1 MSESATIERAGPLS
15 GSGFAYR
22 DGALHAEGV
31 ALAAIAGAVGTPFYC
46 YSSAALEDRYRAYAA
61 AFADQRATICYAVK
75 ASSNLAIIGTFAR
88 LGAGADV
95 VSEGEL
101 RRALAAGVAAER
113 IVFSGVGKTRAEME
127 FALASGIHQIN
138 VESVAE
144 LATLNEV
151 ALAMGKRAPVV
162 LRVNPDVDAP
172 THAKIATGKSENK
185 FGIDLVHI
193 AEVAGR
199 AADMP
204 GIALS
209 GLAVHIGS
217 QLTDLAPFR
226 LAFTRLAE
234 LVTALRGA
242 GIALSRVDL
251 GGGLGI
257 AYRDEAP
264 PPLADYAALVK
275 GIFGNLGVTLALEP
289 GRSLV
294 GNAGAL
300 VATAVAVKE
309 GLTRRF
315 LILDAAMNDLIRPTL
330 YEAWHDIVPVVAR
343 AGAAAPVDVVGP
355 VCETGD
361 TFATQRMLAPIAAG
375 ELVAILSAG
384 AYGAAMSST
393 YNSRPLVP
401 EVLVRGSEFAVIR
414 PRQSYAELLAQDR
427 LPRWL
432 DEPER

>member
-1 MSESATIERAGPLS
+1 MAESLGPLA

-22 DGALHAEGV
+22 DGALFAEDL
-31 ALAAIAGAVGTPFYC
+31 ALAEIAANVGTPFYC
-46 YSSAALEDRYRAYAA
+46 YSSAGLEARYRDYAA

-75 ASSNLAIIGTFAR
+75 ASSNLAVIRLFAR

-101 RRALAAGVAAER
+101 RRALAAGVAPER

-127 FALASGIHQIN
+127 FALRNDIHQIN
-138 VESVAE
+138 VESIPE
-144 LATLNEV
+144 LETLNDV
-151 ALAMGKRAPVV
+151 ALSLGRRAPVV
-162 LRVNPDVDAP
+162 LRVNPDVDAL
-172 THAKIATGKSENK
+172 THAKISTGKSENK

-193 AEVAGR
+193 AGVARR

-204 GIALS
+204 GIALE

-234 LVTALRGA
+234 LVTALRA
-242 GIALSRVDL
+242 EGIALSRLDL

-264 PPLADYAALVK
+264 PPLADYAAMVK
-275 GIFGNLGVTLALEP
+275 GVFGNLGVALALEP

-294 GNAGAL
+294 GNAGVL
-300 VATAVAVKE
+300 VASAISVKE
-309 GLTRRF
+309 GLTRGF

-330 YEAWHDIVPVVAR
+330 YEAWHDIVPVIAR
-343 AGAAAPVDVVGP
+343 SGAVEPIDVVGP

-361 TFATQRMLAPIAAG
+361 TFATQRMLPPIAAG
-375 ELVAILSAG
+375 EFVAILSAG

-401 EVLVRGSEFAVIR
+401 EVLVRGSDYAVIR

-427 LPRWL
+427 LPGWL
-432 DEPER
+432 DDPER

>member
-1 MSESATIERAGPLS
+1 MSEPLAQ
-15 GSGFAYR
+15 SGFAYR
-22 DGALHAEGV
+22 DGALCAEDV
-31 ALAAIAGAVGTPFYC
+31 ALSTIAAAVGTPFYC
-46 YSSAALEDRYRAYAA
+46 YSSVGLESRYRAYAA

-75 ASSNLAIIGTFAR
+75 ASSNLAIIRTFAR

-101 RRALAAGVAAER
+101 RRALAAGVPAER

-127 FALASGIHQIN
+127 FALQTGIHQIN
-138 VESVAE
+138 VESIPE
-144 LATLNEV
+144 LETLNAV
-151 ALAMGKRAPVV
+151 AHAMGKRAPVV
-162 LRVNPDVDAP
+162 LRVNPDVDAL
-172 THAKIATGKSENK
+172 THAKISTGKSENK
-185 FGIDLVHI
+185 FGIDLAHI
-193 AEVAGR
+193 SAIARR

-204 GIALS
+204 GIAFE

-226 LAFTRLAE
+226 LAFAKLAE
-234 LVTALRGA
+234 LVAALRTD
-242 GIALSRVDL
+242 GIGLSRIDL

-264 PPLADYAALVK
+264 PPLADYAAMVK
-275 GIFGNLGVTLALEP
+275 GVFGNLGVALALEP

-294 GNAGAL
+294 GNAGVL
-300 VATAVAVKE
+300 VASAISVKE

-330 YEAWHDIVPVVAR
+330 YEAWHDIVPVIAR
-343 AGAAAPVDVVGP
+343 SGAVGPVDVVGP

-361 TFATQRMLAPIAAG
+361 TFATQRMLPPIAAG
-375 ELVAILSAG
+375 DLLAILSAG

-401 EVLVRGSEFAVIR
+401 EVLVRGNDYAVIR

-427 LPRWL
+427 LPGWL
-432 DEPER
+432 DDRER